1 MNLLRVKWDSKLSVP
16 SVVNHQNSNKTDAR
30 EVCSASVFLFGKF
43 FNMQSDNITN
53 IKEIKIH
60 SGKTFRIP
68 SN

>member
-1 MNLLRVKWDSKLSVP
+1 MNLLRVKWGSSISATSAVDYLKSI
-16 SVVNHQNSNKTDAR
+16 KTDAI
-30 EVCSASVFLFGKF
+30 EVCIASVFLFGKF